1 MPRLFLKAKFKSQ
14 RWDKK
19 GRKLDAQLRRMIE
32 DIEDKQEEER
42 ERRLW
47 VAKCKK
53 LLLEKKQ
60 RMQHKE
66 QQRQHEG
73 REREP
78 RVSRIG
84 SDHLWRAVEES
95 VDIDPDLHDSDLGS
109 LNLRGD
115 TGVPFAPPTG
125 VPFVPPWPRWARSSD
140 ATSASASASASS
152 AYDTRNQV

>member
-60 RMQHKE
+60 RRQHKE
-66 QQRQHEG
+66 QQRQHEEQQ
-73 REREP
+73 RQHEEQ
-78 RVSRIG
+78 
-84 SDHLWRAVEES
+84 RAEAH
-95 VDIDPDLHDSDLGS
+95 ILL
-109 LNLRGD
+109 
-115 TGVPFAPPTG
+115 
-125 VPFVPPWPRWARSSD
+125 
-140 ATSASASASASS
+140 
-152 AYDTRNQV
+152 

>member
-1 MPRLFLKAKFKSQ
+1 MRWVFWKAEFKSQ

-19 GRKLDAQLRRMIE
+19 GRKLDAQLRRIIE

-66 QQRQHEG
+66 QQMQHEG

-84 SDHLWRAVEES
+84 RQEDHLENERS
-95 VDIDPDLHDSDLGS
+95 RP
-109 LNLRGD
+109 
-115 TGVPFAPPTG
+115 
-125 VPFVPPWPRWARSSD
+125 ARSRSR
-140 ATSASASASASS
+140 SRS
-152 AYDTRNQV
+152 